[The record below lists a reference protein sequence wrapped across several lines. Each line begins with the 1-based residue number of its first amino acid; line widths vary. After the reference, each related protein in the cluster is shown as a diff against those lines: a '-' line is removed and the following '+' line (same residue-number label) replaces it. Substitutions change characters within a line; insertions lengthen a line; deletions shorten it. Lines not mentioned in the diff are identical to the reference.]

1 MLQRA
6 IKNNSIMPSSVK
18 KTIPL
23 TKKILGK
30 KDLLLFAEIITE
42 KLSEFN
48 GSVEHLRKMLKENSN
63 TNSIPGNI
71 HEHGS
76 DEETR
81 MKNSILCQRES
92 QIITGML
99 KALDRIHNH
108 TYGICLECTK
118 ANHPKINF
126 TETSVLEKISTIRR
140 NSGNFIEF
148 ERLKAYPA
156 AKTCIIHAKK

>member
-1 MLQRA
+1 MLSA
-6 IKNNSIMPSSVK
+6 IKKNSIMPSRI
-18 KTIPL
+18 KTKPL
-23 TKKILGK
+23 TKKVLGK
-30 KDLLLFAEIITE
+30 KDLNHFTKMIEE

-63 TNSIPGNI
+63 TNSIPGNV

-92 QIITGML
+92 QTIVGML
-99 KALDRIHNH
+99 KALERIDNC
-108 TYGICLECTK
+108 TYGICPECAK
-118 ANHPKINF
+118 SNHPKINF
-126 TETSVLEKISTIRR
+126 KEVTVLEKISTIKK
-140 NSGNFIEF
+140 NSKNFIEF
-148 ERLKAYPA
+148 ERLVAYPA